1 MNSYVKDTNWY
12 QNVTRG
18 FIDTDPPKKNT
29 WKKNANV
36 TRCFNSV
43 K

>member
-18 FIDTDPPKKNT
+18 FIDTDPPKKIFG
-29 WKKNANV
+29 KKNANV
-36 TRCFNSV
+36 TRRSNSV